1 MPRDNKRL
9 NQLNTPVSYLA
20 PSGYRPPPDP
30 PAYPWLKEFLG
41 WVFVALLVYINLVIY
56 MGGF

>member
-9 NQLNTPVSYLA
+9 YTPVSYIRPSRYHA
-20 PSGYRPPPDP
+20 PTNPPGW
-30 PAYPWLKEFLG
+30 PWLKEFLG
-41 WVFVALLVYINLVIY
+41 WALVALLVYVNLVIY